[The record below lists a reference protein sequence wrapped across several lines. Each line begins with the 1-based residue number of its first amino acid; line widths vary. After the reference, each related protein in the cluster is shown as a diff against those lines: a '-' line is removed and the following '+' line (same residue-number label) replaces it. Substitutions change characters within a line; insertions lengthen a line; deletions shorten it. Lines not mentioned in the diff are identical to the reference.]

1 MGESKAAMLQVNAL
15 DHAFG
20 PREVLADI
28 DLSVAPG
35 QCVAL
40 VGPSGCGKTTLLHL
54 CAGLIEP
61 QTGRLHNGFARSAV
75 VFQQA
80 LLLPWLS
87 TLDNI
92 ALGLKAQRL
101 TRAERHQ
108 RAQAMA
114 TALGLDALALR
125 QFPHQL
131 SGGMQSR
138 AALARALVLA
148 PELLLLDEPFAA
160 LDIGLKAQMHQ
171 LLQAQH
177 QGRELAVLM
186 ITHDLMEAVTLAD
199 TVLVMAAQPGR
210 IVWQLDIPHAPAQ
223 RDDAWVHRQTAALL
237 AQPRVRQAFEL
248 PASTAPTGVDGADPA
263 CATGMAVAAHAARPA
278 GTQC

>member
-1 MGESKAAMLQVNAL
+1 MSLLLQDVRHSYAL
-15 DHAFG
+15 T
-20 PREVLADI
+20 EVLGGVGLA
-28 DLSVAPG
+28 LAPG
-35 QCVAL
+35 HVLAL

-54 CAGLIEP
+54 CAGLLDLQE
-61 QTGRLHNGFARSAV
+61 GRLDNAFANPALM
-75 VFQQA
+75 FQQPR
-80 LLLPWLS
+80 LLPWQ
-87 TLDNI
+87 TTADNI
-92 ALGLKAQRL
+92 ALGLRAQGMA
-101 TRAERHQ
+101 RAEARE
-108 RAQAMA
+108 RAQALGA
-114 TALGLDALALR
+114 VLGLDAEAMVAY
-125 QFPHQL
+125 PHQL